1 MAQNELNP
9 AIAEKLKTLPT
20 TPGNYIYRDAAG
32 KVIYVGKAV
41 NLRSRVR
48 SYFQAGADHD
58 PKTRILVQH
67 IADLEW
73 IERATELEALI
84 HEATLIKQYKPR
96 FNVRLKDDK
105 RYPYIKVTW
114 NEDFPTVRLTRRIEQ
129 DGARYY
135 GPYTAAWA
143 VYRTLDTLR
152 KVFPYLTCNRVIT
165 GQDPRACLYYD
176 IGLCLAPCIGVVN
189 RAQYRAMIDRM
200 CRFLE
205 GKSEDIILEMKR
217 QMEDAAESLEFEKA
231 AKLRDNMLALQKI
244 VERQKIGVSEL
255 VDQDVIAL
263 ARDNGSAIV
272 QVYFI
277 RGGQLVG
284 REYFVLEGT
293 EGEVTPEVLSS
304 FITQFYED
312 VPYVPPIILTQDQ
325 VQEANIIESWLKGRR
340 GDKVAIRVPENG
352 QNGELVAMAA
362 EQASET
368 LGVLKAQWE
377 ADQNKQVAALGEL
390 QEALAL
396 PHPPS
401 RIECYDI
408 SNTQGS
414 NSVGA
419 MVVFVQG
426 VPRKSDYRKF
436 RIQTVQGP
444 NDFASLQ
451 EVLRRRF
458 SHLTVHT
465 LSGEPEAAPE
475 AEETPAPKGRKK
487 GGPPPSRRDEVDP
500 FTLTPDLVIIDG
512 GKGQLSAALD
522 VWREMGLDHIPV
534 VALAKRQEEIFRPE
548 HDESVMLARN
558 SQGLFLVQRIRDEA
572 HRFGLNYHRTL
583 RGKTGLASQLE
594 DIRGIGPQRRKALLK
609 QFGSLDGIRAASV
622 EDLAA
627 APGMTKDIALKV
639 KEALGAG

>member
-1 MAQNELNP
+1 MTQYETPP

-20 TPGNYIYRDAAG
+20 TPGNYLMKDATG

-41 NLRSRVR
+41 NLRNRVR

-58 PKTRILVQH
+58 PKTRVLVQH

-73 IERATELEALI
+73 IERETELEALI

-96 FNVRLKDDK
+96 YNVRLKDDK

-114 NEDFPTVRLTRRIEQ
+114 NENYPTVKLTRRIEQ

-152 KVFPYLTCNRVIT
+152 KVFPYLTCTRIIT
-165 GQDPRACLYYD
+165 GKDPRACLYYD
-176 IGLCLAPCIGVVN
+176 IGLCLAPCIGAVDK
-189 RAQYRAMIDRM
+189 AQYRAMIDRM

-205 GKSEDIILEMKR
+205 GKSEDIILDLKR
-217 QMEDAAESLEFEKA
+217 QMEEAAEALEFEKA
-231 AKLRDNMLALQKI
+231 AKTRDNIISLQHI

-255 VDQDVIAL
+255 VDQDVVAL
-263 ARDNGSAIV
+263 ARDYGSAIV

-293 EGEVTPEVLSS
+293 EGEVNPEVISS

-312 VPYVPPIILTQDQ
+312 VPYVPPIILTQEQ
-325 VQEANIIESWLKGRR
+325 VVEAGIIESWLKSRR
-340 GDKVAIRVPENG
+340 GDKVAIQVPENG
-352 QNGELVAMAA
+352 QNGELVRMAA
-362 EQASET
+362 DQAAET
-368 LGVLKAQWE
+368 LGVLKAQWQ
-377 ADQNKQVAALGEL
+377 ADQGKQVSALAGL
-390 QEALAL
+390 QEALGL
-396 PHPPS
+396 ENPPN

-408 SNTQGS
+408 SNIQGT

-436 RIQTVQGP
+436 RIQTVNGP

-458 SHLTVHT
+458 KHLK
-465 LSGEPEAAPE
+465 EPPL
-475 AEETPAPKGRKK
+475 ETTRDPRRK
-487 GGPPPSRRDEVDP
+487 DEIDP
-500 FTLTPDLVIIDG
+500 FSLTPDLVIIDG
-512 GKGQLSAALD
+512 GKGQLSASLE
-522 VWREMGLDHIPV
+522 VWQEMGLDHIPLV
-534 VALAKRQEEIFRPE
+534 SLAKRQEEIFVPGRE
-548 HDESVMLARN
+548 ESVLLPRD
-558 SQGLFLVQRIRDEA
+558 SQALFLVQRIRDEA

-583 RGKTGLASQLE
+583 RTKTGIASTLE
-594 DIRGIGPQRRKALLK
+594 EIKGIGPRRRKALL
-609 QFGSLDGIRAASV
+609 QRFGSVDGIRAASV
-622 EDLAA
+622 DELSAV
-627 APGMTKDIALKV
+627 PGMTVDIARQV
-639 KEALGAG
+639 KESLGG

>member
-1 MAQNELNP
+1 MAQTELSP
-9 AIAEKLKTLPT
+9 AIADKLKSLPT

-73 IERATELEALI
+73 IQRETELEALI

-96 FNVRLKDDK
+96 YNVRLKDDK

-114 NEDFPTVRLTRRIEQ
+114 NHDYPTVQLTRRIEQ

-152 KVFPYLTCNRVIT
+152 KVFPYLTCSRIIT
-165 GQDPRACLYYD
+165 GKDPRACLYYD
-176 IGLCLAPCIGVVN
+176 IGLCLGPCIGAVN
-189 RAQYRAMIDRM
+189 KAQYRAMIDRL

-205 GKSEDIILEMKR
+205 GKSEDIILDLKR
-217 QMEDAAESLEFEKA
+217 QMEEAADNLEFEKA
-231 AKLRDNMLALQKI
+231 VKFRDNMVALQKI
-244 VERQKIGVSEL
+244 VERQRIGVSEL
-255 VDQDVIAL
+255 VDQDVVAL

-284 REYFVLEGT
+284 REYFVLEGA
-293 EGEVTPEVLSS
+293 EGELDPEVISS
-304 FITQFYED
+304 FITQFYDD
-312 VPYVPPIILTQDQ
+312 VPYVPPVILTQEQ
-325 VQEANIIESWLKGRR
+325 VVEASIIEAWLKSRR
-340 GDKVAIRVPENG
+340 GDKVAIQVPENG
-352 QNGELVAMAA
+352 QNGDLVRMAA
-362 EQASET
+362 EQAGET
-368 LGVLKAQWE
+368 LQVLKAQWQ
-377 ADQNKQVAALGEL
+377 ADLGRQTLALAEL
-390 QEALAL
+390 QEALGL
-396 PHPPS
+396 TDPPN

-408 SNTQGS
+408 SNTQGT

-419 MVVFVQG
+419 MVVFAQG

-436 RIQTVQGP
+436 RIQTVDGP

-458 SHLTVHT
+458 KHLK
-465 LSGEPEAAPE
+465 EPP
-475 AEETPAPKGRKK
+475 AEPKRDPRRK
-487 GGPPPSRRDEVDP
+487 DEIDP
-500 FTLTPDLVIIDG
+500 FNLAPDLVIIDG
-512 GKGQLSAALD
+512 GKGQLGAALE
-522 VWREMGLDHIPV
+522 VWQAMGLDHIPV
-534 VALAKRQEEIFRPE
+534 VSLAKRQEEIFIPNR
-548 HDESVMLARN
+548 DESVILPRD

-583 RGKTGLASQLE
+583 RSKTGLASQLE
-594 DIRGIGPQRRKALLK
+594 DIKGIGPRRRKALL
-609 QFGSLDGIRAASV
+609 QRFGSLDGVRAASLDELSAV
-622 EDLAA
+622 
-627 APGMTKDIALKV
+627 PGMNADIARQV
-639 KEALGAG
+639 KEALGG